1 MRIQQHSA
9 YPHSRFRW
17 AKFLGTCC
25 TMAARHRSDTTQ
37 CRTAGKLATW
47 TLEVSVWKMERHER
61 ETSEKRSA
69 QTAGHALPR
78 LQWEEEMER
87 YKESAFQW
95 VVGSVVSSF
104 FFYLNP
110 ISVKNQEGHHFQPA
124 QATKHTF
131 YSECVEINMETL
143 CTMNPIIA

>member
-47 TLEVSVWKMERHER
+47 TLEVSVWKNGK
-61 ETSEKRSA
+61 TWKRDFRKKVSTNSWSRITKTPMGRRDGKV
-69 QTAGHALPR
+69 QRVCVP
-78 LQWEEEMER
+78 
-87 YKESAFQW
+87 
-95 VVGSVVSSF
+95 VSSWLSCCKL